1 MREFI
6 EFAILGLAVGG
17 LYGLLSSGLI
27 VIYRGSGVL
36 NIAQGGFAYFGA
48 TLYYVFRDDVH
59 TPEAFAVIFAILA
72 GMALGVVTNQLIM
85 RPMRR
90 SSPLARLIATL
101 GLMVFLES
109 FIDWRLGENFHII
122 KGFLPSSPLKVTDG
136 ITVGTDRVIILG
148 FSIVFTLV
156 LAVVYSRTRF
166 GLITSAVA
174 ANEQASA
181 SLGHS
186 PNLIANINWAI
197 GGGIGALTGVLLAPI
212 LGIAPNSMTLLIVP
226 ALAAALLGGFSSFTY
241 VLLAAFAI
249 GIAQSEL
256 GYYEPSV
263 LGLSYALPFAF
274 IVLIPFFRG
283 QAIPGRGITTISLP
297 SVGAGGFR
305 WKWALPITVIA
316 ALVSLTLTTKW
327 QTAFSISCVGM
338 ILALSVVVITGYA
351 GQLSLCQFTLAGFAA
366 WVTGQASIDIG
377 LPFTAALIIGPLAVM
392 PVGLLVGIP
401 ALRTRGIS
409 LAVATLGFAVVAENM
424 IFANGS
430 LTGGLGGTDVGKIS
444 LFGWSVYPVSHPWRY
459 AMITLAGALLCGF
472 LVSTVRNSPTGRRLL
487 AVRSNERAAASLG
500 IGVTSTKLYAFVLSS
515 GIAGLGGVL
524 FAYSN
529 PNITYPTFS
538 SLNSITLVLFVV
550 LAGIGYASGGILA
563 GVIFTGGIVG
573 EVAIVLF
580 HSSEVYQAIAAFF
593 LVINLVL
600 NPDGLIKIQISQI
613 NWVRR
618 HWPDALRFGAR
629 PELGADTQ
637 TALAADPV
645 VSRPSMPVSTP
656 VAAMAAAPGEVVL
669 EVSDLTVRFGGVTAL
684 ADLSFSI
691 GRGEVVGLIGA
702 NGAGKSTLIDAVSGF
717 VPRYAGQVRLGGA
730 AMNPLNAAQ
739 RARLGIR
746 RTFQSLELFE
756 DMTVFENIVTSCE
769 PAPLSGYL
777 KDLVAPPV
785 AVLTDEAQL
794 VSAQFGL
801 GGDIQKRPP
810 ELSYGA
816 RRVAAI
822 ARAVAAPSRL
832 LLLDEPTAGLDA
844 EDSARLGQ
852 LVRDFAAQS
861 QAAVLLVE
869 HDVDLV
875 MGVCDRVIV
884 LDFGRKIAEGS
895 PREVAGLQVVQDAYL
910 GQDLSDEGAETDI
923 SEAAA
928 TSGGGGGR

>member
-1 MREFI
+1 
-6 EFAILGLAVGG
+6 
-17 LYGLLSSGLI
+17 
-27 VIYRGSGVL
+27 
-36 NIAQGGFAYFGA
+36 
-48 TLYYVFRDDVH
+48 
-59 TPEAFAVIFAILA
+59 
-72 GMALGVVTNQLIM
+72 
-85 RPMRR
+85 
-90 SSPLARLIATL
+90 
-101 GLMVFLES
+101 LMVFLES

-122 KGFLPSSPLKVTDG
+122 KGFLPSSPLKLADG

-148 FSIVFTLV
+148 FSIVFTVV
-156 LAVVYSRTRF
+156 LTVVYSRTRF
-166 GLITSAVA
+166 GLVTSAVA

-212 LGIAPNSMTLLIVP
+212 IGIAPNSMTLLIVP

-241 VLLAAFAI
+241 VLVAAFAI

-256 GYYEPSV
+256 AYYEPSV

-283 QAIPGRGITTISLP
+283 QAIPGRGVTTISLP

-305 WKWALPITVIA
+305 WKWAIPVTVIA
-316 ALVSLTLTTKW
+316 ALVSLTFTAKW

-392 PVGLLVGIP
+392 PVGLLVAIP

-430 LTGGLGGTDVGKIS
+430 LTGGFAGTDVGKIS
-444 LFGWSVYPVSHPWRY
+444 FFGWSVYPVSHPWRY

-515 GIAGLGGVL
+515 AIAGLGGVL

-529 PNITYPTFS
+529 PNINYPTFS

-563 GVIFTGGIVG
+563 GVIFTGGIIG

-600 NPDGLIKIQISQI
+600 NPDGLIKIQIIQI
-613 NWVRR
+613 NWVRK
-618 HWPDALRFGAR
+618 HWPQALRFGAR
-629 PELGADTQ
+629 GVSDVVDETLAGEPVQPIAVADARLADGL
-637 TALAADPV
+637 TAVTAAL
-645 VSRPSMPVSTP
+645 
-656 VAAMAAAPGEVVL
+656 GEVVL

-684 ADLSFSI
+684 EDLSFSVR
-691 GRGEVVGLIGA
+691 RGEVVGLIGA

-717 VPRYAGQVRLGGA
+717 VPRYAGQIRLAGA
-730 AMNPLNAAQ
+730 DMKPLNAAQ

-769 PAPLSGYL
+769 PAPLNGYL
-777 KDLVAPPV
+777 KDLVAPPT

-801 GGDIQKRPP
+801 GTDIHKRPP

-816 RRVAAI
+816 RRIAAI

-832 LLLDEPTAGLDA
+832 LLLDEPTAGLEA
-844 EDSARLGQ
+844 E
-852 LVRDFAAQS
+852 
-861 QAAVLLVE
+861 E
-869 HDVDLV
+869 
-875 MGVCDRVIV
+875 
-884 LDFGRKIAEGS
+884 
-895 PREVAGLQVVQDAYL
+895 
-910 GQDLSDEGAETDI
+910 
-923 SEAAA
+923 
-928 TSGGGGGR
+928 